1 MATNWTEEQKLA
13 IYESGKNII
22 VSAGAGSGKTAVLS
36 ERVLQKVLNGI
47 HVNELLVL
55 TFTKAAAAEMKER
68 IRKKIR
74 ENGNLKDELSLIDGA
89 YITTF
94 DSFALSVVKKY
105 HDILNVTNAVKICDE
120 ALITIKTKELLDE
133 IMDEYY
139 AREDTD
145 FLNLI
150 KDFCLKDDKEL
161 KNCILNIFKTISLKY
176 DPIECL
182 ENEIPTYFDD
192 NKIEK
197 NIKEFV
203 NMLKININEINGIL
217 KSLSLAFDSDYMEK
231 LYNVLNPL
239 LEADTYEQIK
249 ERLEIK
255 LPQVPRNT
263 EEDIKALKN
272 QIKTIID
279 STKKMMI
286 YENEVEIK
294 EEILST
300 KNNTLVIAKILKE
313 LFLRLQDYK
322 DKESLYD
329 FNDIFHMAIKVV
341 KEHEEVKEELKNSF
355 KEILVDE
362 YQDTSDLQ
370 EIFISMISNNNVYMV
385 GDVKQS
391 IYRFRNAN
399 PYIFKE
405 KYDNYALG
413 NGGMKIDLTKNFRSR
428 KEVLSNINLI
438 FDYIMSDDIGGA
450 DYKVSHRMNFGNMSY
465 ENEGHTEQVYDF
477 KIKTYEKN
485 KSISNTLQEAFIV
498 GRDIKEKIES
508 GFKIFNG
515 GLRSAKYSDFSILL
529 DKSKDFEQYKKV
541 LDYLKIPCTILR
553 NDELTTGDDILVLKN
568 LFKLVLFINEKKFDE
583 EFRYAFLSV
592 GRSFLFDIDDEEL
605 FSYFVNKNF
614 DESIIYEKCLTISNN
629 LDEKTPN
636 MILEEIIKV
645 FDYEEK
651 ILTLVDV
658 KQMRVRIEYIMN
670 FLKDFSN
677 LGQTLDDFV
686 VYLDNVFD
694 SSLKLSFS
702 TKATDSNAVSIMTIH
717 HSKGLEFPVCYFA
730 GFTGQFNFMELN
742 EKILYSNDYGLILP
756 KVTDVFNPTI
766 MKSLLKQTAKREE
779 ISERIRL
786 LYVALTRAKEHMII
800 VCPEFE
806 KEVEIST
813 FVKMKYK
820 SFYDILQSVSMYL
833 YDYMEKV
840 ESKATNDF
848 LYVKN
853 DSSLEISKTED
864 FVVNELEI
872 EKVLKQESRFSK
884 NSLSLQTKEEKD
896 NLHTGVLFHQ
906 ILEMLDFKNP
916 NLDLYNNQEKK
927 WIISFLNQPL
937 IKENIDEAKFY
948 HEYEFLYNEENVN
961 YHGIIDLMIEKR
973 DTIIIIDYKLKNI
986 DDSAYANQLNGYRKA
1001 IEEKTK
1007 KPVKTYLYSILNN
1020 ELKEV

>member
-36 ERVLQKVLNGI
+36 ERVLQKVINGV

-55 TFTKAAAAEMKER
+55 TFTKAAALEMKER

-74 ENGNLKDELSLIDGA
+74 ADGNLKDELALIDGA

-105 HDILNVTNAVKICDE
+105 HDILNITNAVKICDE

-139 AREDTD
+139 LKKEPD

-150 KDFCLKDDKEL
+150 KDFCLKDDKDL
-161 KNCILNIFKTISLKY
+161 KNYILNIYKTISLKY

-182 ENEIPTYFDD
+182 EKEIPTFFSEEKIDD
-192 NKIEK
+192 NVE
-197 NIKEFV
+197 EFV
-203 NMLKININEINGIL
+203 NMLKLNINEINGIL
-217 KSLSLAFDSDYMEK
+217 KSLSLALDSDYMEK
-231 LYNVLNPL
+231 LYTCLNPL
-239 LEADTYEQIK
+239 LEAKSYEEIK
-249 ERLEIK
+249 QHIEIK

-279 STKKMMI
+279 STKKMLI
-286 YENEVEIK
+286 YENEEEIK
-294 EEILST
+294 SEILST
-300 KNNTLVIAKILKE
+300 KDNTLVVSNILKE

-322 DKESLYD
+322 EKESLYD
-329 FNDIFHMAIKVV
+329 FNDIFHLAIKVV
-341 KEHEEVKEELKNSF
+341 KEHTEVREELKNSF

-413 NGGMKIDLTKNFRSR
+413 KGGMKIDLTKNFRSR
-428 KEVLSNINLI
+428 KEVLANINLI

-450 DYKVSHRMNFGNMSY
+450 AYKVSHRMNFGNMSY
-465 ENEGHTEQVYDF
+465 ENEGHTEQGYDF
-477 KIKTYEKN
+477 KIKTYEKD
-485 KSISNTLQEAFIV
+485 KTISNTLQEAFII
-498 GRDIKEKIES
+498 GNDIKEKVES
-508 GFKIFNG
+508 KFQIFNG
-515 GLRSAKYSDFSILL
+515 GLKPAKYSDFAILL

-568 LFKLVLFINEKKFDE
+568 IFKLILFINEKKFDE

-592 GRSFLFDIDDEEL
+592 GRSFLFDMADEEL
-605 FSYFVNKNF
+605 FSYFVKKNF
-614 DESIIYEKCLTISNN
+614 DESSIYEKCLIISNN
-629 LDEKTPN
+629 LEEKTPN
-636 MILEEIIKV
+636 MVLEEIMDV
-645 FDYEEK
+645 FNYEEK
-651 ILTLVDV
+651 ILSLVDIR
-658 KQMRVRIEYIMN
+658 QMRVRIEYIMN

-677 LGQTLDDFV
+677 LGKTLEDFI
-686 VYLDNVFD
+686 VYLDNVFE

-702 TKATDSNAVSIMTIH
+702 TKADSSNAVAIMTIH
-717 HSKGLEFPVCYFA
+717 HSKGLEFPICYFA
-730 GFTGQFNFMELN
+730 GFTGQFNFRELN

-756 KVTDVFNPTI
+756 KVTDVYKPTI
-766 MKSLLKQTAKREE
+766 VNSLLKQTTKREE

-840 ESKATNDF
+840 ESHATNDF
-848 LYVKN
+848 LYTKE
-853 DSSLEISKTED
+853 DSSLVVGEAED
-864 FVVNELEI
+864 FVVNELQI
-872 EKVLKQESRFSK
+872 EKELKQESRFSK
-884 NSLSLQTKEEKD
+884 NTLSLQTKEEKE
-896 NLHTGVLFHQ
+896 NLQTGVLFHQ

-916 NLDLYNNQEKK
+916 NLDLYSPKERK
-927 WIISFLNQPL
+927 WITSFLNQPL
-937 IKENIDEAKFY
+937 IKENIQEAKFY
-948 HEYEFLYNEENVN
+948 HEYEFLYNQDNVN
-961 YHGIIDLMIEKR
+961 YHGIIDLMIEKS
-973 DTIIIIDYKLKNI
+973 DTIIIVDYKLKNI
-986 DDSAYANQLNGYRKA
+986 DDSAYVNQLGGYKKA
-1001 IEEKTK
+1001 IEEKTN
-1007 KPVKTYLYSILNN
+1007 KPVQTYLYSILNN
-1020 ELKEV
+1020 ELKEI